1 MDRTEVH
8 LDSKTVYVDPATDEE
23 EPYIKRKDHL
33 WKPGQSGNPAGRKPG
48 QSLTEFAR
56 GYFYDM
62 TLEEKKAYIQAVEA
76 KRPGFMLEIAEGKA
90 RENKHISISAPTPI
104 LGGSTGALSIEDTKQ
119 IQGEIAKEVLD

>member
-8 LDSKTVYVDPATDEE
+8 LESKTVYVDPATDNEE
-23 EPYIKRKDHL
+23 EYKPSRAHL

-104 LGGSTGALSIEDTKQ
+104 LGGATNTLTLEETKQ
-119 IQGEIAKEVLD
+119 IQGEIAKDVLD

>member
-1 MDRTEVH
+1 MLESSNV
-8 LDSKTVYVDPATDEE
+8 VYVEDLGEESEEVRRKGNPAWV
-23 EPYIKRKDHL
+23 K
-33 WKPGQSGNPAGRKPG
+33 GVSGNPAGRKPG

-90 RENKHISISAPTPI
+90 RESKHISISAPTPI
-104 LGGSTGALSIEDTKQ
+104 LGGTSNTLSIEETKQ
-119 IQGEIAKEVLD
+119 ISHEIAKEVLE